1 MPGRAE
7 RAGRDVVG
15 LLGEDVEV
23 GHLRLV
29 HELQVGQ
36 RRGALRDD
44 PGVEVLPTG
53 RDGCGRTRP
62 GTRPSRSG
70 QQRGSRR
77 TPGGCR
83 RRAPRAG
90 CRRRSARRARRRSA
104 APGTRPRCPA
114 TTTSGR
120 VPAEDVAQL
129 RLAVAGPVHQ
139 RLPGGPDE
147 RLELGQG
154 GLAEL
159 RRGVPDEV
167 LPERAGVLLVG
178 PSGPS
183 AAAGPG
189 RPGPPRSPAAPAG
202 RARTPRPRTP
212 PGGRGGAARR
222 PGRCTGWSART
233 PTRA

>member
-7 RAGRDVVG
+7 RPGRDVVG

-23 GHLRLV
+23 GNLRLV

-44 PGVEVLPTG
+44 PGVEV
-53 RDGCGRTRP
+53 RP
-62 GTRPSRSG
+62 QVAMGPVVLGPEPGPAASG
-70 QQRGSRR
+70 QRRGSRR
-77 TPGGCR
+77 TPAGCR

-90 CRRRSARRARRRSA
+90 CRRRSARRARRQVSSA
-104 APGTRPRCPA
+104 GKATTLSR

-120 VPAEDVAQL
+120 VRSRISRSCGSQYRAPSTSACQVGRMNVSSCSTVGL
-129 RLAVAGPVHQ
+129 RNSGAVSRMKSFQNAP
-139 RLPGGPDE
+139 
-147 RLELGQG
+147 
-154 GLAEL
+154 
-159 RRGVPDEV
+159 
-167 LPERAGVLLVG
+167 GVLLVRVAVRG
-178 PSGPS
+178 RRR
-183 AAAGPG
+183 PG

-222 PGRCTGWSART
+222 RGRCTGWSART